1 MKKKM
6 LFFALL
12 LFNMAGLGHAQ
23 NAVHKDYYRSAIKA
37 IKNNNLAELAA
48 SMKYINNVDS
58 FIPLDSYHSYSL
70 LGYACLYKNKSAI
83 QKLIAMKA
91 NIDEAFCD
99 EVFIYDALYMAID
112 NEDEGLVKQL
122 LAMGT
127 DPNRPYN
134 ENGLCP
140 LAASCNVNNVA
151 IASLLLK
158 HGAKANGLGNLG
170 GDYIECPL
178 IKAVMEGNKDMV
190 LLLLKYGAKKGI
202 KDEEGRTALYYAKQQ
217 KHMQIIR
224 ILEKKA
230 SNRRITSGRR
240 RAKKNG

>member
-12 LFNMAGLGHAQ
+12 LFNMAGFGHAQ
-23 NAVHKDYYRSAIKA
+23 KAVHKDYYRSAIKA

-48 SMKYINNVDS
+48 NMKYINNVDS
-58 FIPLDSYHSYSL
+58 FIPLDSDHSYSL
-70 LGYACLYKNKSAI
+70 LGYACLYKNKPAI

-122 LAMGT
+122 LAMGA

-140 LAASCNVNNVA
+140 LVASCYVNNVA

-158 HGAKANGLGNLG
+158 HGAKADGLGNLG

-178 IKAVMEGNKDMV
+178 IKAVIKGNKDMV
-190 LLLLKYGAKKGI
+190 LLLLKHGAKKGI
-202 KDEEGRTALYYAKQQ
+202 KDEEGRTSLYYAKQQ
-217 KHMQIIR
+217 KNTSIIQ
-224 ILEKKA
+224 ILEKA
-230 SNRRITSGRR
+230 PGN
-240 RAKKNG
+240 

>member
-1 MKKKM
+1 MKKT

-12 LFNMAGLGHAQ
+12 LFCMANLGHAQ
-23 NAVHKDYYRSAIKA
+23 NGVHKDYYRSAIQA

-48 SMKYINNVDS
+48 NMKYINNVDS
-58 FIPLDSYHSYSL
+58 FIPLDSDHSYSL
-70 LGYACLYKNKSAI
+70 LGYACLYKNKPAI

-122 LAMGT
+122 LAMGA

-140 LAASCNVNNVA
+140 LVASCYVNNVA
-151 IASLLLK
+151 IASLLLDW
-158 HGAKANGLGNLG
+158 A
-170 GDYIECPL
+170 
-178 IKAVMEGNKDMV
+178 
-190 LLLLKYGAKKGI
+190 
-202 KDEEGRTALYYAKQQ
+202 T
-217 KHMQIIR
+217 
-224 ILEKKA
+224 
-230 SNRRITSGRR
+230 
-240 RAKKNG
+240 

>member
-48 SMKYINNVDS
+48 NMKYINNVDS

-158 HGAKANGLGNLG
+158 HGAKADGLGNLG

-178 IKAVMEGNKDMV
+178 IKAVIKGNKDMV
-190 LLLLKYGAKKGI
+190 LLLLKHGAKKGI
-202 KDEEGRTALYYAKQQ
+202 KDEEGRTALYYAKQL
-217 KHMQIIR
+217 KHTPIIQ
-224 ILEKKA
+224 ILEKA
-230 SNRRITSGRR
+230 PGN
-240 RAKKNG
+240 

>member
-1 MKKKM
+1 MKKT

-12 LFNMAGLGHAQ
+12 LFCMANLGHAQ
-23 NAVHKDYYRSAIKA
+23 NGVHKDYYRSAIKA

-48 SMKYINNVDS
+48 NMKYINNVDS
-58 FIPLDSYHSYSL
+58 FIPLDSDHSYSL
-70 LGYACLYKNKSAI
+70 LGYACLYKNKPAI

-122 LAMGT
+122 LAMGA
-127 DPNRPYN
+127 DPNKPYN
-134 ENGLCP
+134 EDGLCP
-140 LAASCNVNNVA
+140 LVASCNVNNIA

-158 HGAKANGLGNLG
+158 HGAKADGVGNLG

-178 IKAVMEGNKDMV
+178 IKAVIKGNKDMV
-190 LLLLKYGAKKGI
+190 LLLLKHGAKKGI

-217 KHMQIIR
+217 KNTSIIQ
-224 ILEKKA
+224 ILEKA
-230 SNRRITSGRR
+230 PGN
-240 RAKKNG
+240 

>member
-12 LFNMAGLGHAQ
+12 LFNMAGFGHAQ
-23 NAVHKDYYRSAIKA
+23 KAVHKDYYRSAIKA

-48 SMKYINNVDS
+48 NMKYINNVDS

-70 LGYACLYKNKSAI
+70 LGYACLYKNKPAI

-122 LAMGT
+122 LAMGA

-140 LAASCNVNNVA
+140 LVASCNVNNVA

-158 HGAKANGLGNLG
+158 HGAKADGLGNLG

-178 IKAVMEGNKDMV
+178 IKAVIKGNKDMV
-190 LLLLKYGAKKGI
+190 LLLLKHGAKKGI
-202 KDEEGRTALYYAKQQ
+202 KDEEGRTALYYAKQL
-217 KHMQIIR
+217 KHTPIIQ
-224 ILEKKA
+224 ILEKA
-230 SNRRITSGRR
+230 PGN
-240 RAKKNG
+240 

>member
-12 LFNMAGLGHAQ
+12 LFNMAGFGHVQ
-23 NAVHKDYYRSAIKA
+23 KAVHKDYYRSAIKA

-48 SMKYINNVDS
+48 NMKYINNVDS

-70 LGYACLYKNKSAI
+70 LGYACLYKNKPAI

-122 LAMGT
+122 LAMGA

-140 LAASCNVNNVA
+140 LVASCYVNNVA

-158 HGAKANGLGNLG
+158 HGAKADGLGNLG

-178 IKAVMEGNKDMV
+178 IKAVIKGNKDMV
-190 LLLLKYGAKKGI
+190 LLLLKHGAKKGI

-217 KHMQIIR
+217 KNTSIIQ
-224 ILEKKA
+224 ILEKA
-230 SNRRITSGRR
+230 PGN
-240 RAKKNG
+240 

>member
-23 NAVHKDYYRSAIKA
+23 NAVRKDYYRSAIKA

-48 SMKYINNVDS
+48 NMKYINNVDS

-122 LAMGT
+122 LAMGA
-127 DPNRPYN
+127 DPNKPYN

-140 LAASCNVNNVA
+140 LVASCYVNNVA

-158 HGAKANGLGNLG
+158 HGAKADGLGNLG

-178 IKAVMEGNKDMV
+178 IKAVIKGNKDMV
-190 LLLLKYGAKKGI
+190 LLLLKHGAKKGI
-202 KDEEGRTALYYAKQQ
+202 KDEEGRTALYYAKQL
-217 KHMQIIR
+217 KHTPIIQ
-224 ILEKKA
+224 ILEKA
-230 SNRRITSGRR
+230 PVN
-240 RAKKNG
+240 